1 MTLPASGSTV
11 PQPRRL
17 SGNVV
22 GMLAMTAAMGCFCFN
37 DAFVK
42 LVGHNLP
49 ISEIV
54 TIRGLIAFVMLFPL
68 ALWFGVLRHVPQ
80 LIQVPVLMRVVG
92 ESAAT
97 GLFLVGLVNMPFAEA
112 NSVLQFTPLAVTAG
126 SAVFLG
132 ERVGWRRWLAAA
144 VGLLGVLMIIRPGT
158 GAFSWYSLP
167 LFGSVLCV
175 VVRDLGTR
183 QIATGIPTLLL
194 ATLSS
199 VSVTVFGLGLSL
211 FESWTTPDRASLGHL
226 FGAAVFLV
234 LGYFTS
240 TIGLRT
246 GEISAVAPFRYS
258 VVLFAI
264 GTGYAIWGEVPD
276 LWTVIGVMIV
286 AAAGLYTFH
295 RERWVSSRLKSG
307 AARGANGIQTGE
319 TTA

>member
-1 MTLPASGSTV
+1 MTSPASGTTSTESG
-11 PQPRRL
+11 RL

-22 GMLAMTAAMGCFCFN
+22 GMLSMTAAMGCFCFN

-42 LVGHNLP
+42 LVGHDLP
-49 ISEIV
+49 IAQII
-54 TIRGLIAFVMLFPL
+54 TIRGLFAFVILAPF
-68 ALWFGVLRHVPQ
+68 ALWYGVLRHARQ
-80 LIQVPVLMRVVG
+80 LIQIPVLMRVVG
-92 ESAAT
+92 ESSAT
-97 GLFLVGLVNMPFAEA
+97 GLFLLGLVNMPFAEA

-126 SAVFLG
+126 SAVFLR

-144 VGLLGVLMIIRPGT
+144 VGFVGVLMIIRPGT

-183 QIATGIPTLLL
+183 QTTTGIPTLLL

-211 FESWTTPDRASLGHL
+211 FSTWTTPDTAGLMHL

-234 LGYFTS
+234 MGYFTT
-240 TIGLRT
+240 TIALRS

-264 GTGYAIWGEVPD
+264 GTGYAIWSEVPD
-276 LWTVIGVMIV
+276 VWTVIGVLIV

-295 RERWVSSRLKSG
+295 RERTLRVQRAS
-307 AARGANGIQTGE
+307 
-319 TTA
+319 